1 MCGSLD
7 FGMLFQTYSS
17 LCVFLEKLLLRLDLL
32 CKKITPWYMMFV
44 LWGHA
49 GGLEY
54 ELSAQPWSQVGPL
67 LKVVEILEDE
77 ARSEE
82 VGQRE
87 YALGGD
93 TRSLVPSLPST
104 SCSPG
109 GEQPP
114 FNMLLPP
121 LCPAQEHGTP

>member
-1 MCGSLD
+1 
-7 FGMLFQTYSS
+7 
-17 LCVFLEKLLLRLDLL
+17 
-32 CKKITPWYMMFV
+32 MMFV

-54 ELSAQPWSQVGPL
+54 ELSAQPWSRVGPL
-67 LKVVEILEDE
+67 LRVVEILEDE

-87 YALGGD
+87 CALGGN
-93 TRSLVPSLPST
+93 TQSLVSSLFST

-109 GEQPP
+109 GEQPS
-114 FNMLLPP
+114 FNMLLSP
-121 LCPAQEHGTP
+121 LYSVQEHGTP

>member
-1 MCGSLD
+1 
-7 FGMLFQTYSS
+7 
-17 LCVFLEKLLLRLDLL
+17 
-32 CKKITPWYMMFV
+32 MMFV

-87 YALGGD
+87 CALGGN
-93 TRSLVPSLPST
+93 TQPLFPSLLST

-114 FNMLLPP
+114 FNILLPP
-121 LCPAQEHGTP
+121 LYPAQEHGTP